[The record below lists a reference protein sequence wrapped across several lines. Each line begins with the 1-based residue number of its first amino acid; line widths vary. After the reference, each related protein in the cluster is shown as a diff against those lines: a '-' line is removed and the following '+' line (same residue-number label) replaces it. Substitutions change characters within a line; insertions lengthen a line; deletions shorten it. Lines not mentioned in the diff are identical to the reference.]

1 MLLALALTLF
11 GGVSIAVAPEA
22 RVRGTEL
29 LLRDVA
35 RIESTDAALA
45 ERLGALSLGY
55 APAPGYSR
63 VLSPSQLALA
73 LSRVEPNLQPRF
85 TGAPA
90 CRVWPVEER
99 IAAERVRECAEAHV
113 RELVR
118 GRDASYELV
127 GTLADALV
135 PQGQG
140 AATLEARS
148 EAAELRSGTFSVP
161 VALAVD
167 GQPYRTVWTSWK
179 VQLYDTL
186 PVLKRAVGAGER
198 LGPELFENRRVPV
211 GSAGAAKAL
220 TGAMVVGAQAS
231 RNLAAGALVTA
242 LDVHRPTVITVGD
255 AIFLDVRKGGIRA
268 RTAATARESG
278 AIGDRIRV
286 HSQQRGNEVSAV
298 VVGRDLVEI
307 DLGS

>member
-11 GGVSIAVAPEA
+11 GGVQVALAPEA
-22 RVRGTEL
+22 HVRGTEL

-35 RIESTDAALA
+35 RIECADAALA
-45 ERLGALSLGY
+45 QRLGALSLGY

-63 VLSPSQLALA
+63 VLSPNQLALA
-73 LSRVEPNLQPRF
+73 LSRGEPGLALRF
-85 TGAPA
+85 SGAPA

-99 IAAERVRECAEAHV
+99 IAAQRLRETAEAHV

-118 GRDASYELV
+118 AHDASYELV
-127 GTLADALV
+127 GTLADVLV
-135 PQGQG
+135 PQGQA

-148 EAAELRSGTFSVP
+148 EVAELRSGTLSVP
-161 VALAVD
+161 VALSVD

-198 LGPELFENRRVPV
+198 LGPELFENRRVAV

-231 RNLAAGALVTA
+231 RNLAAGTLVSA

-307 DLGS
+307 DLGG

>member
-11 GGVSIAVAPEA
+11 GGVSVALVPEA
-22 RVRGTEL
+22 HVRGTEL

-35 RIESTDAALA
+35 RIESGDAALA

-63 VLSPSQLALA
+63 VLNPNQLAQVLA
-73 LSRVEPNLQPRF
+73 RSRPGLELRF
-85 TGAPA
+85 SGAPA

-99 IAAERVRECAEAHV
+99 IAAARLRETAEAHM
-113 RELVR
+113 RELVQ
-118 GRDASYELV
+118 GHDASYELV
-127 GTLADALV
+127 GTIADALV

-140 AATLEARS
+140 PAALVAHS
-148 EAAELRSGTFSVP
+148 EPAELRSGTLSVP

-167 GQPYRTVWTSWK
+167 GQTYRTVWTSWK

-198 LGPELFENRRVPV
+198 LGPELFENRRVAV

-220 TGAMVVGAQAS
+220 TAAMVVGAQAS